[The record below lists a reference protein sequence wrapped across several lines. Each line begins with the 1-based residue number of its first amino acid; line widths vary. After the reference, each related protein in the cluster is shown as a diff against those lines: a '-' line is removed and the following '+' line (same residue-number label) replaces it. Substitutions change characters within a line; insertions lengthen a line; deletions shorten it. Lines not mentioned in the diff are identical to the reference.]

1 MFTDNYNNNF
11 NPMLI
16 IGINIYKKRKI
27 LIDINEY
34 NYISKTY
41 NKRKTMRLLKKS
53 IIKTLFRGCDS
64 RSI

>member
-41 NKRKTMRLLKKS
+41 NKRKTRRLLKKS
-53 IIKTLFRGCDS
+53 IIKKFFRGCDS